1 MQIEREDL
9 EAAVARQIIAVEQSA
24 ALWKHLEERHP
35 AKARFTGLNVAYYFG
50 ALVVISAMGWLMTLG
65 FQALGPWAV
74 CGIAIAYALVF
85 IRAGAKLRDELP
97 IPAGL
102 LYTMAVCMTPLA
114 VWGLERGSRFWPEND
129 PGNYRDFF
137 PYIRAS
143 WIWMEA
149 ATVLAALFALRQIR
163 FSFLV
168 APAAVALWFMSMDL
182 AAYLSGHGSSWNVE
196 LARNVS
202 LVFGLAMLF
211 IAYLADRRTG
221 VDLSFWLYLFG
232 MTAFWGAVSSMDSG
246 SELRRLLYCVLN
258 LFFIVVSVALRR
270 RVFLVYGALGV
281 NAYLVTLAWRVFQNS
296 VLFPFALTALG
307 LGVIWAA
314 VKYQRNR
321 DRIDAWLSSLIPE
334 AVRDLMPQARAH

>member
-9 EAAVARQIIAVEQSA
+9 DAAVAKQILAVEQAA
-24 ALWKHLEERHP
+24 ALWKHLEDAHP

-50 ALVVISAMGWLMTLG
+50 ALVVIAAMGWLMTLG
-65 FQALGPWAV
+65 FQAMGPWAV
-74 CGIAIAYALVF
+74 CLIAIAYALVF
-85 IRAGAKLRDELP
+85 IRFGNKLQADLP

-114 VWGLERGSRFWPEND
+114 VWGLERGSGFWPASD

-137 PYIRAS
+137 PFIRAS

-149 ATVLAALFALRQIR
+149 ATVVSALFALRQMK

-182 AAYLSGHGSSWNVE
+182 AAYLSGQGSSWNLP

-202 LVFGLAMLF
+202 LVFGLGMLF
-211 IAYLADRRTG
+211 IAYLADRRTEA
-221 VDLSFWLYLFG
+221 DLSFWLYLFG
-232 MTAFWGAVSSMDSG
+232 MTALWGALSSMDSG
-246 SELRRLLYCVLN
+246 SQLRRFLYCLLN
-258 LFFIVVSVALRR
+258 IFFIVVSVALRR
-270 RVFLVYGALGV
+270 RVFLIYGALGV
-281 NAYLVTLAWRVFQNS
+281 NAYLVTLAWRVFENS

-307 LGVIWAA
+307 LGVIWIA

-321 DRIDAWLSSLIPE
+321 VQIDLWLASLIPE
-334 AVRDLMPQARAH
+334 SLKAMLPHAH